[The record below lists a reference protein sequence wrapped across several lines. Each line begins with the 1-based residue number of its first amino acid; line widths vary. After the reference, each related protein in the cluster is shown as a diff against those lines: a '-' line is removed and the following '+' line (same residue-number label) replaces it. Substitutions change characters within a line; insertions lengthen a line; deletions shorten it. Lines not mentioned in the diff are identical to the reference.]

1 MKFCRPIF
9 RLIDKVDPELAKK
22 TFKQHASFYVS
33 TSLSAGC
40 DKHSM
45 RYWVGLMKQHP
56 IARRMIAR
64 DLGVDVE

>member
-9 RLIDKVDPELAKK
+9 RLIDKVNPELAKK

-33 TSLSAGC
+33 CPFPLLVPPNVL
-40 DKHSM
+40 
-45 RYWVGLMKQHP
+45 WLIWQHP

-64 DLGVDVE
+64 DLGVETD